1 MIVRSGVYAE
11 LLATGAR
18 ILEPAC
24 GPCIGMG
31 QAPAAGAASVR
42 TFNRNFPGRSGTPDD
57 QRLPLLAGD
66 RRGHGAAGRDHR
78 PARAR

>member
-1 MIVRSGVYAE
+1 MIVRSGVYSD
-11 LLATGAR
+11 LLAAGAR

-42 TFNRNFPGRSGTPDD
+42 TFKPELPRSQRHPG
-57 QRLPLLAGD
+57 
-66 RRGHGAAGRDHR
+66 
-78 PARAR
+78 